1 MAFERP
7 VRTKNYL
14 DLYEET
20 KRGARLLAFRVLD
33 VDLPPEE
40 GRYPDPQNP
49 GQKSKV
55 YPVLA
60 DVMVIDGPNAGTCF
74 MRKVYKYAITNALRG
89 ADSSDPNPTV
99 VPGAEIAIRAERGR
113 GTNSNAVFGNEP
125 DDEEL
130 EIIERT
136 FEEFGGWPQPAATP
150 GPRVEPVIERASGPA
165 TRPGPTTRT
174 PAPIQREQPV
184 RPGPVGT
191 GGPVR
196 RPGPAAAQPA
206 AAAAAP
212 AQPAQ
217 PSGSGSARPFGPRRG

>member
-20 KRGARLLAFRVLD
+20 KRGPRLLAFRVLD

-130 EIIERT
+130 ETIERT
-136 FEEFGGWPQPAATP
+136 FEEYGGWPQPAATP
-150 GPRVEPVIERASGPA
+150 GPRQPEPA

-174 PAPIQREQPV
+174 PAPIERERPAVQ
-184 RPGPVGT
+184 RPGPVGPA
-191 GGPVR
+191 GPVR

-206 AAAAAP
+206 AAAAPARP
-212 AQPAQ
+212 AQQ
-217 PSGSGSARPFGPRRG
+217 SGSGSARPFGPRRG

>member
-20 KRGARLLAFRVLD
+20 KRGPRLLAFRVLD

-40 GRYPDPQNP
+40 GRYPDPSNP

-130 EIIERT
+130 EIIERV
-136 FEEFGGWPQPAATP
+136 FAEFGGWPQPAATP
-150 GPRVEPVIERASGPA
+150 GPRTESPGPAAGPA
-165 TRPGPTTRT
+165 TRPGPATRT
-174 PAPIQREQPV
+174 PAPVQREQPV
-184 RPGPVGT
+184 QRPGPVT
-191 GGPVR
+191 PAGPVR
-196 RPGPAAAQPA
+196 RPGPVAQPA
-206 AAAAAP
+206 AAAAATAP
-212 AQPAQ
+212 AQ
-217 PSGSGSARPFGPRRG
+217 SGGSGSARPFGPRRG

>member
-1 MAFERP
+1 MGFDRP
-7 VRTKNYL
+7 KRTKNYV

-20 KRGARLLAFRVLD
+20 KRGPRLLAFRVLD

-40 GRYPDPQNP
+40 GRYPDPNNP
-49 GQKSKV
+49 GAKQKV

-60 DVMVIDGPNAGTCF
+60 DCMIIDGPNAGTCF

-89 ADSSDPNPTV
+89 ADQSDPNPTV
-99 VPGAEIAIRAERGR
+99 EPGAQIAIRAERGK

-136 FEEFGGWPQPAATP
+136 FDEFGGWPQPAAAP
-150 GPRVEPVIERASGPA
+150 GPRTPEPAEPTRAGPA
-165 TRPGPTTRT
+165 TRT

-184 RPGPVGT
+184 RPGPVT
-191 GGPVR
+191 PAGPVR
-196 RPGPAAAQPA
+196 RPGPVAQPA
-206 AAAAAP
+206 ATTTAAP
-212 AQPAQ
+212 AQAG
-217 PSGSGSARPFGPRRG
+217 GSGSARPFGPRRG